1 VNKSLWLHIGLIVFF
16 GCALGVTLAQAAPT
30 ENPPVPDMLQVP
42 KNQSL
47 LLKAAAKGVQ
57 IYTCQ
62 ANAPNQFAW
71 TLKAPEA
78 ALFDEQGQP
87 LGRHYAGPTWESK
100 DGSKVVG
107 QVKAKIDPA
116 QADAIPWLLLE
127 AKSSEG
133 KGIFSQMKWVQRLNT
148 MGGKAPTEGCD
159 SAHLNQEYKVSYTA
173 DYYFYGMSSMAPS
186 ANKVDY

>member
-1 VNKSLWLHIGLIVFF
+1 MNKSLFLNIGLIIVF
-16 GCALGVTLAQAAPT
+16 GCELGVTLAQAAPT
-30 ENPPVPDMLQVP
+30 ENPPVPAKLQVP
-42 KNQSL
+42 KDQSL
-47 LLKAAAKGVQ
+47 LLRATAKGAQ

-62 ANAPNQFAW
+62 ASEPNKFEW

-133 KGIFSQMKWVQRLNT
+133 KGLFSQMKWVQRLNT
-148 MGGKAPTEGCD
+148 MGGKAPTVGCD
-159 SAHLNQEYKVSYTA
+159 SAHLNQEHKVSYTA
-173 DYYFYGMSSMAPS
+173 DYYFYGMPTGAPS
-186 ANKVDY
+186 